1 MRDQEYDKTP
11 PPNTYR
17 IALVGPSFVMGSGV
31 ADNQVFEAVLEE
43 RLNLENDGA
52 LYDQY
57 QILNFGVAG
66 HSALQELVALDDKA
80 MEFQPNALFMVSQQL
95 EEEIVVRNLASR
107 IVNGVEMPYPFLDDL
122 AARAGVKAGMTQAEG
137 ERLLKPFGDELVG
150 WTYQQTV
157 ALARENGLQPFWVL
171 FPTFETEKSPEII
184 AELVGQAE
192 AAGFIVID
200 LSHLYDGQ
208 DPAALTV
215 AEWDMHP
222 NVRGHQ
228 LLADQL
234 YEALRAKGDAL
245 PFNFP
250 N

>member
-1 MRDQEYDKTP
+1 MRDQEYEKIP

-31 ADNQVFEAVLEE
+31 ADNQVFEYLLEE
-43 RLNLENDGA
+43 RFNQENDGA
-52 LYDQY
+52 YFDQY

-80 MEFQPNALFMVSQQL
+80 MEFQPNAIFMISHQL
-95 EEEIVVRNLASR
+95 EEEIVVRNLANR
-107 IVNGVEMPYPFLDDL
+107 IVNGVEMPYAFLDEL
-122 AARAGVKAGMTQAEG
+122 AARAGVQADMTQAEG
-137 ERLLKPFGDELVG
+137 ERLLKPFGPELVS
-150 WTYQQTV
+150 WTYQQIV
-157 ALARENGLQPFWVL
+157 DIARENDLQPFWVI
-171 FPTFETEKSPEII
+171 FPTFETAKEPDIVD
-184 AELVGQAE
+184 ELVTQAE
-192 AAGFIVID
+192 AAGFIVIN
-200 LSHLYDGQ
+200 LSHIYDGQ
-208 DPAALTV
+208 DPATLTV

-228 LLADQL
+228 LLAEEL
-234 YEALRAKGDAL
+234 YNALRTTGDAF